1 VVNPAGGA
9 ERLLAAMGWLRAAQ
23 LALAA
28 ATAGIAL
35 VRSGV
40 VPGGP

>member
-1 VVNPAGGA
+1 VVNPAGSWWSGA

-28 ATAGIAL
+28 AIQ
-35 VRSGV
+35 VK
-40 VPGGP
+40 